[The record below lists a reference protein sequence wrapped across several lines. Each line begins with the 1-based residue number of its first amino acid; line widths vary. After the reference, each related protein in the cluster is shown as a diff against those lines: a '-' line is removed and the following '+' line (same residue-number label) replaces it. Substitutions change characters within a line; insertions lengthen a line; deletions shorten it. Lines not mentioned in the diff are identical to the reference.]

1 MTERIY
7 YRDMTTLAFDAT
19 AIAHDGS
26 PLRVVLDRT
35 AFYPTSGGQPHDVGT
50 LGTARVIDVLDDDDR
65 IVHVLDA
72 PLPLGPVRGDVD
84 AARRHD
90 YTVQH
95 TAQHLLSALAGD
107 RLGWSTESVHFG
119 ADHATIEFGV
129 ADARDAQLADLERW
143 TLDAIAEARPVT
155 VGFEEATDAIA
166 RGLRKPP
173 ARDGEIRIVTIEGLD
188 RSACGGTHLPTTGRI
203 SALHLL
209 GLEKVRGHVRLSWLA
224 GERALRHVR
233 GGDALVRVLANA
245 LSCSVEELGDL
256 VPKRQ
261 QELLAARERIET
273 LEREL
278 AGLRLRALVD
288 ATAPGVDGVRRVVH
302 RAEADSPALL
312 RAMAQGAGALERVLF
327 VATGGPPPSVMVGAS
342 ADSGVDAGAALKV
355 ALGAVGGRGGG
366 SPRFAQGTA
375 PDAGRLREVVEAV
388 LGAER

>member
-7 YRDMTTLAFDAT
+7 YRDMTALAFDAA
-19 AIAHDGS
+19 AIAHDGA
-26 PLRVVLDRT
+26 PTRVVLDRS
-35 AFYPTSGGQPHDVGT
+35 AFYPTSGGQPHDTGT
-50 LGTARVIDVLDDDDR
+50 LGGARVVDVLDDDAR
-65 IVHVLDA
+65 IVHVVDA
-72 PLPLGPVRGDVD
+72 PVALGPVHGAID
-84 AARRHD
+84 APRRRD

-95 TAQHLLSALAGD
+95 TAQHLVSALAGD
-107 RLGWSTESVHFG
+107 RFGWSTESVHFG

-143 TLDAIAEARPVT
+143 TRDAIAEARPVT
-155 VGFEEATDAIA
+155 IGFEDAADAMA
-166 RGLRKPP
+166 RGLRKLP
-173 ARDGEIRIVTIEGLD
+173 ARDGEIRIVTIDGLD
-188 RSACGGTHLPTTGRI
+188 RSACGGTHVATTAAIG
-203 SALHLL
+203 ALHLL

-224 GERALRHVR
+224 GDRAVAHAR
-233 GGDALVRVLANA
+233 GRDALARDLANA

-288 ATAPGVDGVRRVVH
+288 ATAPGVDGVRRVVY

-327 VATGGPPPSVMVGAS
+327 VATGGPPPSVMVGTS
-342 ADSGVDAGAALKV
+342 ADSGVDAGAALKT

-375 PDAGRLREVVEAV
+375 PDAARLREVVEAV
-388 LGAER
+388 LGGNR